1 MRIILRSVFRTMLI
15 DYSPAEANTATTKYN
30 GPKEIA
36 VSRPEWLRRP
46 AMNSVLIFV
55 QLTVAASLCAQQ
67 GHPQAKDQDR
77 ISGVIVSIVVAQQN
91 ATITIESGKGKISHT
106 VSVKMEAVTY
116 ANKPATLAEVKK
128 GRTLNCMGGN
138 HDAPDKQST
147 QFVAR
152 TCTVK

>member
-1 MRIILRSVFRTMLI
+1 
-15 DYSPAEANTATTKYN
+15 
-30 GPKEIA
+30 
-36 VSRPEWLRRP
+36 
-46 AMNSVLIFV
+46 MNRLLIFV
-55 QLTVAASLCAQQ
+55 PLTLAASLYAQQ

-116 ANKPATLAEVKK
+116 DNKRATLAEVKK
-128 GRTLNCMGGN
+128 GRTLNCIGGN
-138 HDAPDKQST
+138 HDT